1 MTITPRPAFAL
12 LCAAALSGL
21 SACTEP
27 AQAPATQEQEAEA
40 ATLTVDN
47 ARVVLP
53 PVAGNPAAVYFDL
66 SYTGADGV
74 TLEGV
79 EVAGGGMTM
88 IHDYAEEAG
97 TRRMVMADAVPLT
110 QGTPISFA
118 PGGLHVMVMEP
129 SSELRAGG
137 TAEVTLTLSNGATT
151 VVTAPVR
158 AAGDER

>member
-1 MTITPRPAFAL
+1 MTITPRPALAL
-12 LCAAALSGL
+12 LCAAALGAL

-40 ATLTVDN
+40 AALTVDN

-66 SYTGADGV
+66 SYSGAPGV
-74 TLEGV
+74 TLDSV

-88 IHDYAEEAG
+88 IHDYAEQGG
-97 TRRMVMADAVPLT
+97 TRRMVMADAVPLSE
-110 QGTPISFA
+110 GTPVSFA

-129 SSELRAGG
+129 SADLQPGG
-137 TAEVTLTLSNGATT
+137 TAEITLTLSNGATT
-151 VVTAPVR
+151 LV
-158 AAGDER
+158 